1 MIRQE
6 KQDEAIRNT
15 KQTEEVV
22 VTETESQR
30 NVLRER
36 GSSFLDVYIYG
47 ESEIEP
53 DVCRLRETSFLSL
66 SLDAR
71 TTETAALR

>member
-1 MIRQE
+1 MLRQE

-15 KQTEEVV
+15 RQTEEVV

-47 ESEIEP
+47 KSEIGS
-53 DVCRLRETSFLSL
+53 DVYRCLCVKRRSYRFRWTQGPLKGQL
-66 SLDAR
+66 
-71 TTETAALR
+71 

>member
-47 ESEIEP
+47 EGEIEP

>member
-6 KQDEAIRNT
+6 KQDEAMRNT
-15 KQTEEVV
+15 RQTEEVV

-36 GSSFLDVYIYG
+36 GSYFLDVDIYG
-47 ESEIEP
+47 KSEIGS
-53 DVCRLRETSFLSL
+53 DVYRLRETSFLSL

-71 TTETAALR
+71 TMH

>member
-1 MIRQE
+1 MLRQE

-15 KQTEEVV
+15 RQTEEVV

-47 ESEIEP
+47 KSEIGS
-53 DVCRLRETSFLSL
+53 DVYRLRETSFLSL

-71 TTETAALR
+71 TTQRAALT